1 MAYSDFLA
9 LWGSLAPY
17 QLNVLVAGT
26 DGIQK
31 LLAIDEFKDA
41 QAGLNFQGT
50 GKLCTPLG
58 ATLVHVPGMAAGK
71 IIALDKSC
79 ALEMVQ
85 SGDICVDSGKLI
97 DRQLDEISISAT
109 AGFARI
115 FSGAAQGVR
124 LYHRVREGKG
134 RAAANW
140 AAARPPFIGK
150 EDGNGVGFDS
160 GKNSLCPVQRGR
172 RPTKPAPSGKP
183 CAPPCAASAPG
194 RWQAWRGED
203 LSQAAQ
209 ALWGGAPGGAGGG
222 QAFYQLLLTEEAVT
236 PASITA
242 GDLRLA
248 GGSRSEKA
256 AQLVAEKRRAA
267 SPALVETDFAF
278 CNIRK
283 GEEDGSAQ

>member
-1 MAYSDFLA
+1 MAISYKDSGVDVTRGYKAVDLMKKYVKTTYNDNVLGDIGSFGGFYSIS
-9 LWGSLAPY
+9 GEKMEEP
-17 QLNVLVAGT
+17 VLVAGT

-115 FSGAAQGVR
+115 FSGAAQGVS
-124 LYHRVREGKG
+124 Y
-134 RAAANW
+134 
-140 AAARPPFIGK
+140 
-150 EDGNGVGFDS
+150 
-160 GKNSLCPVQRGR
+160 
-172 RPTKPAPSGKP
+172 T
-183 CAPPCAASAPG
+183 
-194 RWQAWRGED
+194 
-203 LSQAAQ
+203 
-209 ALWGGAPGGAGGG
+209 
-222 QAFYQLLLTEEAVT
+222 TE
-236 PASITA
+236 
-242 GDLRLA
+242 
-248 GGSRSEKA
+248 
-256 AQLVAEKRRAA
+256 
-267 SPALVETDFAF
+267 
-278 CNIRK
+278 
-283 GEEDGSAQ
+283 